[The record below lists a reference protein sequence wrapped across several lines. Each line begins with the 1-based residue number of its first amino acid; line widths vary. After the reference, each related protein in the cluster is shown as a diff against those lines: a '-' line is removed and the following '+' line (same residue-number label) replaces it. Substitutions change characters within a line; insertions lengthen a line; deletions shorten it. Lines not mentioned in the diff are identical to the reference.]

1 MSQCSN
7 SPLPVLQ
14 DEPFYTRSEIVQQPL
29 LWPTTLLR
37 VQEASERL
45 QLGKMLKRTRVLL
58 TGAGSSAFAASSDE
72 PRQARPRQCAV
83 RIASNR
89 KLQYLWSGVTNEV
102 NKQPRF
108 LGCRRNELAK

>member
-1 MSQCSN
+1 MSHCSN

-14 DEPFYTRSEIVQQPL
+14 GEPFYTRREIVQQPL

-45 QLGKMLKRTRVLL
+45 GLAKTLRGTRVLL
-58 TGAGSSAFAASSDE
+58 TGAGSSAYAASSVE
-72 PRQARPRQCAV
+72 PRQARPRQYAV

-89 KLQYLWSGVTNEV
+89 TLQYLWSGVTNEV
-102 NKQPRF
+102 NNSHAFRAVA
-108 LGCRRNELAK
+108 GTS

>member
-14 DEPFYTRSEIVQQPL
+14 DEPFYTRSEIVQQSL

-45 QLGKMLKRTRVLL
+45 GLGKMLKGTRVLL
-58 TGAGSSAFAASSDE
+58 ARAGGSAFAASSDE
-72 PRQARPRQCAV
+72 PRQARPRQCGV

-102 NKQPRF
+102 NNSHAF
-108 LGCRRNELAK
+108 WAVAGTS